1 MLATFE
7 ATLPIFLLLVAG
19 NLLRRLPLVDD
30 AAWPGLEKLGF
41 WFLYPALLF
50 VTILNADFSG
60 LQLDAM
66 IAALVLSIVAMGAL
80 TLALWPLLRAGG
92 LATAPEFSSIFQT
105 SVRWNG
111 FMALAIAERSFPAAG
126 VAVVALVMAAIIVP
140 INVQS
145 IAVVTRFAD
154 RTASWGY
161 VVRSVARNPL
171 ILASVAALL
180 LRAAP
185 FDLYDPLNQTFDLVG
200 RAALGMGLLTIGAGL
215 RRAKLVRPRVAV
227 WVPVVLKLAVYPALL
242 IGLAMLCG
250 VGGPELRY
258 LALCAA
264 VPTAMN
270 GFLLARQLGGDAEL
284 YATVTTMQTAVSFLS
299 IPAVLSV
306 VAYIGSG

>member
-7 ATLPIFLLLVAG
+7 STLPIFLLLVAG
-19 NLLRRLPLVDD
+19 NVLRRLPLVDD

-66 IAALVLSIVAMGAL
+66 ILALVLSIVAMGAL
-80 TLALWPLLRAGG
+80 TLALWPVLRAGG

-111 FMALAIAERSFPAAG
+111 FMALAIAERIFPAAG
-126 VAVVALVMAAIIVP
+126 IAVVALVMAAIIIP

-145 IAVVTRFAD
+145 VAVVTRFAD
-154 RTASWGY
+154 RSAPWGY

-171 ILASVAALL
+171 ILASTAALV

-185 FDLYDPLNQTFDLVG
+185 FDLYGPLNQTFDLVG

-215 RRAKLVRPRVAV
+215 RPSEMLRPRMAV
-227 WVPVVLKLAVYPALL
+227 WIPVVLKLAVYPALL

-250 VGGPELRY
+250 VTGPELRY

-284 YATVTTMQTAVSFLS
+284 YATVTTLQTAVSFLS
-299 IPAVLSV
+299 IPAVLTL